1 MKQFVLSAGDSLLN
15 TVVPMGGQASPKST
29 LSANRINAMH
39 TKLEMMRA
47 QADEA
52 QKNAD
57 KSRERQLEANRQ
69 LMETIVKLQKFNAEE
84 ATQKAV
90 LDILLEGIKQFSALK
105 TQWSKLLLFFTDI
118 SVQIRTGM
126 GKPLENFVKHSK
138 IIKDYKVFKD
148 NEMLNIHPEYNYI
161 ACWRSHH

>member
-29 LSANRINAMH
+29 LSANKIRMMH

-90 LDILLEGIKQFSALK
+90 LNILFEGIK
-105 TQWSKLLLFFTDI
+105 WSKLLDFFTDI